1 MHRNRIRVR
10 PSGSNH
16 LSSGTNSMQH
26 MSFDGTD
33 ESLHNCRAAAP
44 QPAESSFAAHNSQA
58 WHAQSSSLPGDANDS
73 GEAWRYARRIASLA
87 YDTVSG
93 VLGVL
98 RAKPCKEVKMS
109 KDNYT
114 PLKALS
120 SPTVPPNTPHISAAT
135 SAQSCCGAQQP
146 SDEAHMADT
155 IELRRPR
162 HSTFQYQALPP
173 QPPVSESAPQ
183 MREVPHMHPSMRGSP
198 QYQITVNQYFAA
210 PERDLYPIVFANP
223 DQAAKHSGASAY
235 PSRASLLTVP
245 SSVQGYAK
253 RPRLAF
259 PPAAAEEL
267 RVRKAPKTATDTNTL
282 DVSLSNAPSAIPLDS
297 QDNSLTV
304 PIASLAKQRLFGRTK
319 ATNKYDAP
327 VTAKP
332 SAPLADAPTA
342 KAPLFGGTATAN
354 AAAAP
359 PNFIFGSKLAEAAP
373 ARSAPGAPAFGV
385 SKSNSFV
392 KAGPPAVI
400 PDDSG
405 FAPNADSDDD
415 KDVKSATDNA
425 TPAKTSFSF
434 TPLGTKPTFGAV
446 PPSSAG
452 APPNP
457 FSFSAKSAEAAP
469 ARSAPGAPA
478 FGVSKSNSFVKAGP
492 PAVIP
497 DDSGFAP
504 NADSDDDKDVKS
516 ATDNATPAKTS
527 FSFTP
532 LGTKPT
538 FGAVPPS
545 SAGAPPNPFSFSA
558 KSAEAAP
565 ARSAPGAP
573 AFGVSKSNS
582 FVKAGPPAVIPDDS
596 GFAPNADSDD
606 DTRSN
611 NKRAKA
617 ESASPDGGSGAFSFS
632 LSSSLA
638 KPPFGSGLTSAGSP
652 SFGASTGASG
662 TAAKPFSFANPTS
675 TGPFGAS
682 YSSGFPFST
691 SKK

>member
-58 WHAQSSSLPGDANDS
+58 WHAQSSSLPDDANDS

-109 KDNYT
+109 KDNYI

-359 PNFIFGSKLAEAAP
+359 PNFIFGSKLAETAP

-400 PDDSG
+400 PDDNG

-425 TPAKTSFSF
+425 APAKTSFSF
-434 TPLGTKPTFGAV
+434 SPLGTKPTFGAA

-457 FSFSAKSAEAAP
+457 FSFSAKPAEAAP

-497 DDSGFAP
+497 DDSGFA
-504 NADSDDDKDVKS
+504 
-516 ATDNATPAKTS
+516 
-527 FSFTP
+527 
-532 LGTKPT
+532 
-538 FGAVPPS
+538 
-545 SAGAPPNPFSFSA
+545 
-558 KSAEAAP
+558 
-565 ARSAPGAP
+565 R
-573 AFGVSKSNS
+573 
-582 FVKAGPPAVIPDDS
+582 
-596 GFAPNADSDD
+596 FAP
-606 DTRSN
+606 
-611 NKRAKA
+611 
-617 ESASPDGGSGAFSFS
+617 
-632 LSSSLA
+632 
-638 KPPFGSGLTSAGSP
+638 
-652 SFGASTGASG
+652 
-662 TAAKPFSFANPTS
+662 
-675 TGPFGAS
+675 
-682 YSSGFPFST
+682 
-691 SKK
+691 

>member
-504 NADSDDDKDVKS
+504 NA
-516 ATDNATPAKTS
+516 
-527 FSFTP
+527 
-532 LGTKPT
+532 
-538 FGAVPPS
+538 
-545 SAGAPPNPFSFSA
+545 
-558 KSAEAAP
+558 E
-565 ARSAPGAP
+565 
-573 AFGVSKSNS
+573 
-582 FVKAGPPAVIPDDS
+582 
-596 GFAPNADSDD
+596 SDD